1 MSSGVFFVGPPAVIV
16 QILVRRSVTPY
27 RRNGPSR
34 HEAEMCMH
42 DTGEAEDK

>member
-1 MSSGVFFVGPPAVIV
+1 MSPGVFFVGPPGVIV
-16 QILVRRSVTPY
+16 QILVKRSVTPY
-27 RRNGPSR
+27 RRTGQSR